1 MTSVFDTVQ
10 FNERLFFPRPD
21 GSSTPANAT
30 DFMLPVAEGVALH
43 ARWHHPL
50 ARPVATFI
58 VFHGN
63 GEIVADYD
71 RVALQYQGALA
82 CNVVIVDFR
91 GYGRSQ
97 GSSTYRN
104 CIADAPLAVRAI
116 AAKLQDTSAGRLIA
130 LGRSLGGACVAEI
143 ARTTPP
149 LVDAIVMESAGAE
162 PLALIARRGLRVPPS
177 LSPQDTAMFD
187 PRPKLAACQ
196 LPVLVLHGA
205 QDSVILPDEAHAN
218 FASLTTPKKQLTLV
232 PARGHNDLFG
242 DPAYWAALRAFVA
255 TL

>member
-1 MTSVFDTVQ
+1 MFDTVQ
-10 FNERLFFPRPD
+10 FNERLFFPRADHGVAPPD
-21 GSSTPANAT
+21 AT
-30 DFMLPVAEGVALH
+30 DFMVTVDDGVALH

-50 ARPVATFI
+50 ARPAATFI

-71 RVALQYQGALA
+71 RVALQYREVLA

-91 GYGRSQ
+91 GYGRSE
-97 GSSTYRN
+97 GTSTYRN
-104 CIADAPLAVRAI
+104 CIADAPVAARAI
-116 AAKLQDTSAGRLIA
+116 AAQLQGTAAGRLIA

-143 ARTTPP
+143 ARSAPP

-162 PLALIARRGLRVPPS
+162 PLALIARRGLRVPPA
-177 LSPQDTAMFD
+177 LAPEETAAFD
-187 PRPKLAACQ
+187 ARPKLAACQ

-205 QDSVILPDEAHAN
+205 QDEVISPDEARAN
-218 FASLTTPKKQLTLV
+218 FAALTTPHRQLVFV
-232 PARGHNDLFG
+232 PGRGHNDLFG
-242 DPAYWAALRAFVA
+242 DAAYWEALRAFVA